1 PAFHRQPLEVH
12 GYDADLDFQRPMDE
26 QTATRFLAE
35 LKKHGSANF
44 DIKFHGEAPI
54 ELSGIGYPF

>member
-1 PAFHRQPLEVH
+1 
-12 GYDADLDFQRPMDE
+12 MDE